1 MIILVVIII
10 FIIIIN
16 MLQYHKTNITKA
28 YSSSFVKSWDLK
40 KLQSFITYGSDIKP
54 LPVLEFIS
62 QQHIKLLLANN

>member
-28 YSSSFVKSWDLK
+28 YSSSFVNHE
-40 KLQSFITYGSDIKP
+40 I
-54 LPVLEFIS
+54 
-62 QQHIKLLLANN
+62 

>member
-28 YSSSFVKSWDLK
+28 YSSSFAKSWDLK
-40 KLQSFITYGSDIKP
+40 NCK
-54 LPVLEFIS
+54 VLS
-62 QQHIKLLLANN
+62 RTVAT